1 MRNLLLFF
9 FFLLLHPLMAQ
20 NSVNIGI
27 INDSKPDNALEF
39 QFEKN
44 LQDEIML
51 LVQYRYEVTFN
62 SYYAT
67 IEEGDQGIQKAFS
80 DAYTAND
87 MVVALGTN
95 SSNYAIS
102 LNNYPKP
109 TISSIVLDAQL
120 QGLTKTTEGTS
131 GIKNFTYTESPFN
144 MERDLKLL
152 YEIYPFNHL
161 EVITEKG
168 TIGESPFIK
177 QLFAKYLQGKNVTV
191 DHIFYSED
199 IGEHFK
205 GMKDE
210 KVAVYALPYFG
221 EDTSRVQNFF
231 QVINDNKVPS
241 SALFGERYL
250 EAGAL
255 TGYETAENLQKIPR
269 RIALN
274 VIKILEGQSPA
285 DLSVEMK
292 TYGENLIINMETAR
306 QIGIYPNFDILS
318 KAILSNLDNIQTDNK
333 LTLQKA
339 IAQALQS
346 NLNIK
351 IEQADVS
358 IAGTEI
364 GIAKSDLLPQVEAST
379 SLSMTDE
386 LTAFSRQGAQGRG
399 NWILSGSAS
408 QVIFAEPIL
417 ANVAIQKMLKESEEK
432 QLLQTQL
439 DVVID
444 VTNAYMNILFAKNN
458 LNIQEQNV
466 KRNKDNY
473 NISKAKEAIG
483 YTGASDINRWEA
495 ELANAKI
502 NLNNAF
508 AGLRQGKF
516 QLNQLLN
523 RPINEPM
530 DIADATIAE
539 SMIMITD
546 ERVNFI
552 NDYGTLDIFADFIVG
567 YGKGN
572 LPELAQIDL
581 GLRVQERLQ
590 LSRERAM
597 YLPSV
602 AMSGSVN
609 RVLGR
614 IDIPEGLP
622 EVDKPT
628 TWDIGLG
635 VSYPI
640 FQGNNRR
647 KLIEQSK
654 INVIQLQHTRKNAE
668 NQLELLIRAN
678 LENVGASFTRMGL
691 AQTAANASQK
701 NYEIVQDAYSAGQ
714 TNITTL
720 IDAQNNALATEL
732 QSTNA
737 VYTFILDF
745 LEMERSIGYFNFLAT
760 PAEKDNFFNKIQQ
773 HFNSK

>member
-1 MRNLLLFF
+1 MRNLFIFF
-9 FFLLLHPLMAQ
+9 FFLLRHPLVAQ
-20 NSVNIGI
+20 TVFNIGV
-27 INDSKPDNALEF
+27 INDSAPDSEFEF
-39 QFEKN
+39 QYEKN

-51 LVQYRYEVTFN
+51 LAEYRFEVKFN
-62 SYYAT
+62 TYYGT
-67 IEEGDQGIQKAFS
+67 LENEDQSSNFS
-80 DAYTAND
+80 NAYASND
-87 MVVALGTN
+87 IVIALGTN
-95 SSNYAIS
+95 TSNYAIN
-102 LNNYPKP
+102 LKDYPKP
-109 TISSIVLDAQL
+109 TISSIILDAQL
-120 QGLTKTTEGTS
+120 QGLTKTPEGTS

-152 YEIYPFNHL
+152 YEIYPFDHL
-161 EVITEKG
+161 EVITQKG

-199 IGEHFK
+199 IGKHFTEM
-205 GMKDE
+205 GDE

-221 EDTSRVQNFF
+221 KDTNRVQSFF
-231 QVINDNKVPS
+231 QVINENKIPS
-241 SALFGERYL
+241 AALFGERYL
-250 EAGAL
+250 DAGAL

-274 VIKILEGQSPA
+274 VIKILEGQSPS

-292 TYGENLIINMETAR
+292 TYGDNLIINMETAR
-306 QIGIYPNFDILS
+306 RIGIYPDFDILS

-333 LTLQKA
+333 LTLHGA
-339 IAQALQS
+339 IAKALQN

-351 IEQADVS
+351 VDNIAVDIAD
-358 IAGTEI
+358 TEI
-364 GIAKSDLLPQVEAST
+364 GIAKSDLLPQVDAST
-379 SLSMTDE
+379 SLLMTDE
-386 LTAFSRQGAQGRG
+386 LTAFTRQGAQGRG
-399 NWILSGSAS
+399 NWFLSGSAS

-417 ANVAIQKMLKESEEK
+417 ANLAIQKILKASEKK

-444 VTNAYMNILFAKNN
+444 VVSAYMNILFSKNN

-466 KRNKDNY
+466 KRNNDNY
-473 NISKAKEAIG
+473 NISKTKEAIG

-508 AGLRQGKF
+508 AGLRQSKF

-523 RPINEPM
+523 RPINEPF

-539 SMIMITD
+539 SMLMITD
-546 ERVNFI
+546 ERVGFI
-552 NDYGTLDIFADFIVG
+552 NDYGTLDLFADFIVS
-567 YGKGN
+567 YGKEN

-581 GLRVQERLQ
+581 GLKVQERLQ
-590 LSRERAM
+590 LSRERAL

-609 RVLGR
+609 RVLER
-614 IDIPEGLP
+614 FDIPEGLP
-622 EVDKPT
+622 EVDNVT

-654 INVIQLQHTRKNAE
+654 LNVIQLQHTRKNAE
-668 NQLELLIRAN
+668 NQLELLTRAS
-678 LENVGASFTRMGL
+678 LENVGASFSRMAL
-691 AQTAANASQK
+691 AQTAADASQK

-720 IDAQNNALATEL
+720 IDAQNNALATKL

-737 VYTFILDF
+737 IYTFILDF
-745 LEMERSIGYFNFLAT
+745 LNMERSIGYFNFLAT

-773 HFNSK
+773 HFNQN

>member
-1 MRNLLLFF
+1 V
-9 FFLLLHPLMAQ
+9 AQ
-20 NSVNIGI
+20 TVFNIGV
-27 INDSKPDNALEF
+27 INDSAPDSEFEF
-39 QFEKN
+39 QYEKN

-51 LVQYRYEVTFN
+51 LAEYRFEVKFN
-62 SYYAT
+62 TYYGT
-67 IEEGDQGIQKAFS
+67 LENEDQSSNFS
-80 DAYTAND
+80 NAYASND
-87 MVVALGTN
+87 IVIALGTN
-95 SSNYAIS
+95 TSNYAIN
-102 LNNYPKP
+102 LKDYPKP
-109 TISSIVLDAQL
+109 TISSIILDAQL
-120 QGLTKTTEGTS
+120 QGLTKTPEGTS

-152 YEIYPFNHL
+152 YEIYPFDHL
-161 EVITEKG
+161 EVITQKG

-199 IGEHFK
+199 IGKHFTEM
-205 GMKDE
+205 GDE

-221 EDTSRVQNFF
+221 KDTNRVQSFF
-231 QVINDNKVPS
+231 QVINENKIPS
-241 SALFGERYL
+241 AALFGERYL
-250 EAGAL
+250 DAGAL

-274 VIKILEGQSPA
+274 VIKILEGQSPS

-292 TYGENLIINMETAR
+292 TYGDNLIINMETAR
-306 QIGIYPNFDILS
+306 RIGIYPDFDILS

-333 LTLQKA
+333 LTLHGA
-339 IAQALQS
+339 IAKALQN

-351 IEQADVS
+351 VDNIAVDIAD
-358 IAGTEI
+358 TEI
-364 GIAKSDLLPQVEAST
+364 GIAKSDLLPQVDAST
-379 SLSMTDE
+379 SLLMTDE
-386 LTAFSRQGAQGRG
+386 LTAFTRQGAQGRG
-399 NWILSGSAS
+399 NWFLSGSAS

-417 ANVAIQKMLKESEEK
+417 ANLAIQKILKASEKK

-444 VTNAYMNILFAKNN
+444 VVSAYMNILFSKNN

-466 KRNKDNY
+466 KRNNDNY
-473 NISKAKEAIG
+473 NISKTKEAIG

-508 AGLRQGKF
+508 AGLRQSKF

-523 RPINEPM
+523 RPINEPF

-539 SMIMITD
+539 SMLMITD
-546 ERVNFI
+546 ERVGFI
-552 NDYGTLDIFADFIVG
+552 NDYGTLDLFADFIVS
-567 YGKGN
+567 YGKEN

-581 GLRVQERLQ
+581 GLKVQERLQ
-590 LSRERAM
+590 LSRERAL

-609 RVLGR
+609 RVLER
-614 IDIPEGLP
+614 FDIPEGLP
-622 EVDKPT
+622 EVDNVT

-654 INVIQLQHTRKNAE
+654 LNVIQLQHTRKNAE
-668 NQLELLIRAN
+668 NQLELLTRAS
-678 LENVGASFTRMGL
+678 LENVGASFSRMAL
-691 AQTAANASQK
+691 AQTAADASQK

-720 IDAQNNALATEL
+720 IDAQNNALATKL

-737 VYTFILDF
+737 IYTFILDF
-745 LEMERSIGYFNFLAT
+745 LNMERSIGYFNFLAT

-773 HFNSK
+773 HFNQN

>member
-1 MRNLLLFF
+1 MRNLLLL
-9 FFLLLHPLMAQ
+9 FFLLVLHPLLAQ
-20 NSVNIGI
+20 TSVNIGI
-27 INDSKPDNALEF
+27 INDSTPDNELEY
-39 QFEKN
+39 QYEKN
-44 LQDEIML
+44 LQEEIML
-51 LVQYRYEVTFN
+51 LVQYRFEVNFN
-62 SYYAT
+62 TYYGT
-67 IEEGDQGIQKAFS
+67 QNNDDMSKIFS
-80 DAYTAND
+80 NVYAAND
-87 MVVALGTN
+87 IVIALGTN
-95 SSNYAIS
+95 TSNYAIS
-102 LNNYPKP
+102 LKDYPKP

-120 QGLTKTTEGTS
+120 QGLTKTIEGTS

-221 EDTSRVQNFF
+221 EDTSRIQDFF

-269 RIALN
+269 RVALN
-274 VIKILEGQSPA
+274 VIKILEGQLPA

-306 QIGIYPNFDILS
+306 QIGIYPNFDVLS

-339 IAQALQS
+339 IAQGLQS

-358 IAGTEI
+358 IADTEI
-364 GIAKSDLLPQVEAST
+364 GIAKSDLLPQVDAST

-386 LTAFSRQGAQGRG
+386 LTAFSRQGVQGRG

-417 ANVAIQKMLKESEEK
+417 ANVAIQKMLKASEEK

-502 NLNNAF
+502 NLNNTF
-508 AGLRQGKF
+508 AGLRQAKF

-523 RPINEPM
+523 RPINEPI
-530 DIADATIAE
+530 DITEATIAE
-539 SMIMITD
+539 SMLMITD
-546 ERVNFI
+546 ERVDFI
-552 NDYGTLDIFADFIVG
+552 NDFGTLDIFADFIVG
-567 YGKGN
+567 YGKEN

-609 RVLGR
+609 RILGR

-654 INVIQLQHTRKNAE
+654 LNVIQLQYTRKNAE

-678 LENVGASFTRMGL
+678 LENVGASFPRMGL
-691 AQTAANASQK
+691 SQTAANASQK

>member
-1 MRNLLLFF
+1 
-9 FFLLLHPLMAQ
+9 MAQ
-20 NSVNIGI
+20 TVFNIGV
-27 INDSKPDNALEF
+27 INDSAPDSEFEF
-39 QFEKN
+39 QYEKN

-51 LVQYRYEVTFN
+51 LAEYRFEVKFN
-62 SYYAT
+62 TYYGT
-67 IEEGDQGIQKAFS
+67 LENEDQSSNFS
-80 DAYTAND
+80 NAYASND
-87 MVVALGTN
+87 IVIALGTN
-95 SSNYAIS
+95 TSNYAIN
-102 LNNYPKP
+102 LKDYPKP
-109 TISSIVLDAQL
+109 TISSIILDAQL
-120 QGLTKTTEGTS
+120 QGLTKTPEGTS

-152 YEIYPFNHL
+152 YEIYPFDHL
-161 EVITEKG
+161 EVITQKG

-199 IGEHFK
+199 IGKHFTEM
-205 GMKDE
+205 GDE

-221 EDTSRVQNFF
+221 KDTNRVQSFF
-231 QVINDNKVPS
+231 QVINENKIPS
-241 SALFGERYL
+241 AALFGERYL
-250 EAGAL
+250 DAGAL

-274 VIKILEGQSPA
+274 VIKILEGQSPS

-292 TYGENLIINMETAR
+292 TYGDNLIINMETAR
-306 QIGIYPNFDILS
+306 RIGIYPDFDILS

-333 LTLQKA
+333 LTLHGA
-339 IAQALQS
+339 IAKALQN

-351 IEQADVS
+351 VDNIAVDIAD
-358 IAGTEI
+358 TEI
-364 GIAKSDLLPQVEAST
+364 GIAKSDLLPQVDAST
-379 SLSMTDE
+379 SLLMTDE
-386 LTAFSRQGAQGRG
+386 LTAFTRQGAQGRG
-399 NWILSGSAS
+399 NWFLSGSAS

-417 ANVAIQKMLKESEEK
+417 ANLAIQKILKASEKK

-444 VTNAYMNILFAKNN
+444 VVSAYMNILFSKNN

-466 KRNKDNY
+466 KRNNDNY
-473 NISKAKEAIG
+473 NISKTKEAIG

-508 AGLRQGKF
+508 AGLRQSKF

-523 RPINEPM
+523 RPINEPF

-539 SMIMITD
+539 SMLMITD
-546 ERVNFI
+546 ERVGFI
-552 NDYGTLDIFADFIVG
+552 NDYGTLDLFADFIVS
-567 YGKGN
+567 YGKEN

-581 GLRVQERLQ
+581 GLKVQERLQ
-590 LSRERAM
+590 LSRERAL

-609 RVLGR
+609 RVLER
-614 IDIPEGLP
+614 FDIPEGLP
-622 EVDKPT
+622 EVDNVT

-654 INVIQLQHTRKNAE
+654 LNVIQLQHTRKNAE
-668 NQLELLIRAN
+668 NQLELLTRAS
-678 LENVGASFTRMGL
+678 LENVGASFSRMAL
-691 AQTAANASQK
+691 AQTAADASQK

-720 IDAQNNALATEL
+720 IDAQNNALATKL

-737 VYTFILDF
+737 IYTFILDF
-745 LEMERSIGYFNFLAT
+745 LNMERSIGYFNFLAT

-773 HFNSK
+773 HFNQN

>member
-1 MRNLLLFF
+1 MRKLLIF
-9 FFLLLHPLMAQ
+9 FFLLLLHPLVAQ
-20 NSVNIGI
+20 TVINIGI
-27 INDSKPDNALEF
+27 INDSAPDNEF
-39 QFEKN
+39 EFRYEKN

-51 LVQYRYEVTFN
+51 LAQYRFEVNFN
-62 SYYAT
+62 TYYGT
-67 IEEGDQGIQKAFS
+67 LNNEDQSSIFS
-80 DAYTAND
+80 NAYAAND
-87 MVVALGTN
+87 IVIALGTN
-95 SSNYAIS
+95 TSNYAIN
-102 LNNYPKP
+102 LKEYLKP

-120 QGLTKTTEGTS
+120 QGLTKTPEGTS
-131 GIKNFTYTESPFN
+131 GIKDFTYMESPFN

-152 YEIYPFNHL
+152 YEIYPFDHL
-161 EVITEKG
+161 EVITQKG

-199 IGEHFK
+199 IGKHFAEM
-205 GMKDE
+205 GDE

-221 EDTSRVQNFF
+221 KDTGRVDSFF
-231 QVINDNKVPS
+231 QVINENNIPS
-241 SALFGERYL
+241 AALFGERYL

-274 VIKILEGQSPA
+274 VIKILEGQSPS

-306 QIGIYPNFDILS
+306 KIGIYPDFDIMS

-351 IEQADVS
+351 IENDAVS
-358 IAGTEI
+358 IADTEI
-364 GIAKSDLLPQVEAST
+364 GIAKSDLLPQIDATT
-379 SLSMTDE
+379 SLLMTDE
-386 LTAFSRQGAQGRG
+386 FTTFSRQGSQGRG
-399 NWILSGSAS
+399 NWFLSGNVS

-417 ANVAIQKMLKESEEK
+417 ANVAIQKILKESEEQ

-444 VTNAYMNILFAKNN
+444 VANAYMNILFAKNN

-466 KRNKDNY
+466 NRNNDNY

-502 NLNNAF
+502 SLNNAF
-508 AGLRQGKF
+508 AGLRQAKF

-523 RPINEPM
+523 RPINEPV
-530 DIADATIAE
+530 DITDATIAE
-539 SMIMITD
+539 SMLMITD
-546 ERVNFI
+546 ERVDFI
-552 NDYGTLDIFADFIVG
+552 NDYGTLDLFADFIVN
-567 YGKGN
+567 YGKEN
-572 LPELAQIDL
+572 LPELEQIDL
-581 GLRVQERLQ
+581 GLKIQERLQ
-590 LSRERAM
+590 LSRERSM

-602 AMSGSVN
+602 AMSGSAN

-614 IDIPEGLP
+614 VNIPEGLP
-622 EVDKPT
+622 DVDKKT

-635 VSYPI
+635 LSYPI

-654 INVIQLQHTRKNAE
+654 LNVIQLKHTRKNAE
-668 NQLELLIRAN
+668 NQLELITRAS
-678 LENVGASFTRMGL
+678 LENVGASFSRMAL
-691 AQTAANASQK
+691 AETAADASQK

-720 IDAQNNALATEL
+720 IDAQNNALATKL

-737 VYTFILDF
+737 VYTFIIDF
-745 LEMERSIGYFNFLAT
+745 LNMERSIGYFNFLAT

-773 HFNSK
+773 HFNQK